1 MLDADSEQ
9 APDRKMNDSTMP
21 PPKTAASVSFDAG
34 SSQTSSMPPPER
46 PQAPSANGNNSTA
59 LRAKVPPRKKGF
71 GLADWNRL
79 VTSSKD
85 LAMRRGAPLRQIKW
99 KEIRQHNTIVDG
111 WVVLRGKVYFLSPYL
126 AYHPGGEKILK
137 AVLGKDASK
146 LFDRYHQW
154 VNIEK
159 YETYQSALVAACC
172 WCWLVLFCT
181 S

>member
-1 MLDADSEQ
+1 MLDADSEP

-21 PPKTAASVSFDAG
+21 PPKTTASASRDAG
-34 SSQTSSMPPPER
+34 SSQTSFMPPPQR
-46 PQAPSANGNNSTA
+46 PQARVANSSGNA

-85 LAMRRGAPLRQIKW
+85 LAMRRGVPLRQIKW

-146 LFDRYHQW
+146 LFDKYHQW

-159 YETYQSALVAACC
+159 YET
-172 WCWLVLFCT
+172 
-181 S
+181 